1 MSEPTE
7 GVQQSM
13 FSGDYY
19 TGYQDGY
26 KEGYRTTEASL
37 LAKYLQG
44 KHEGWVAGLEEVK
57 ARLAA
62 M

>member
-7 GVQQSM
+7 GVQPAM

-19 TGYQDGY
+19 VGYEDGY
-26 KEGYRTTEASL
+26 KEGYRTTEATL

-44 KHEGWVAGLEEVK
+44 KHEGWVAGLEAAK
-57 ARLAA
+57 AHLAA
-62 M
+62 L